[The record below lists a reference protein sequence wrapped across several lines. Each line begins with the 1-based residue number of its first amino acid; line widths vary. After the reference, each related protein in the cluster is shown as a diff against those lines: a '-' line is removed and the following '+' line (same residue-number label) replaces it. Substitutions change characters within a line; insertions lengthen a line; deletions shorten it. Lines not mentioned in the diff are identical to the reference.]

1 MNRLCDRLELADVPL
16 VVQDPVHHVDP
27 AVWVAHAVPADKYR
41 DVTFLFIRS
50 LPNVQY
56 FQLI

>member
-41 DVTFLFIRS
+41 DVTFLS
-50 LPNVQY
+50 LEA
-56 FQLI
+56 FQIFKIFN